1 MSPRFADLLEMA
13 GDASRGPEENA
24 MVKYESIFIADP
36 ASTDEEMAVLLKG
49 FEEAV
54 TAGEGKV
61 LKVERWGKR
70 RLAYRVG
77 KHEDGNYTLLYL
89 ECPPAAARELERRY
103 RMNDRVI
110 KYLTVRMDRVVPEET
125 PAEAPSD
132 SGERPAAA
140 TETE

>member
-1 MSPRFADLLEMA
+1 
-13 GDASRGPEENA
+13 
-24 MVKYESIFIADP
+24 MVKYESIFITEP
-36 ASTDEEMAVLLKG
+36 SASDEEMAALLKG

-54 TAGEGKV
+54 TSGDGKV

-110 KYLTVRMDRVVPEET
+110 KYLTVRMDRAIPEEQPEAPGAVPAER
-125 PAEAPSD
+125 PAEA
-132 SGERPAAA
+132 
-140 TETE
+140 TESE

>member
-1 MSPRFADLLEMA
+1 
-13 GDASRGPEENA
+13 

-36 ASTDEEMAVLLKG
+36 ASTDDEMSLLLKG

-54 TAGEGKV
+54 TAGNGKV

-89 ECPPAAARELERRY
+89 ECPPAAAHELERRY

-110 KYLTVRMDRVVPEET
+110 KYLTVRMDRSIPEEQPAGSGTVPEER
-125 PAEAPSD
+125 PAEAM
-132 SGERPAAA
+132 EA
-140 TETE
+140 E

>member
-1 MSPRFADLLEMA
+1 
-13 GDASRGPEENA
+13 

-36 ASTDEEMAVLLKG
+36 ASTDEEMVALLKG

-77 KHEDGNYTLLYL
+77 RHEDGNYTLLYL

-110 KYLTVRMDRVVPEET
+110 KYLTVRIDRVVPEEP
-125 PAEAPSD
+125 PAEAPKD
-132 SGERPAAA
+132 SGDQPAEARKRAEGLDPGAA
-140 TETE
+140 GGEVST

>member
-1 MSPRFADLLEMA
+1 
-13 GDASRGPEENA
+13 
-24 MVKYESIFIADP
+24 MVKYESIFITEP
-36 ASTDEEMAVLLKG
+36 AATDDEMAALIKG

-54 TAGEGKV
+54 TSGDGKL

-70 RLAYRVG
+70 RLAYRIG

-110 KYLTVRMDRVVPEET
+110 KYLTVRMDRTIPEEQPAASGTVPEE
-125 PAEAPSD
+125 
-132 SGERPAAA
+132 RPATV
-140 TETE
+140 TEAE

>member
-1 MSPRFADLLEMA
+1 
-13 GDASRGPEENA
+13 

-36 ASTDEEMAVLLKG
+36 ASTDDEMSLLLKG

-54 TAGEGKV
+54 TAGNGKV

-110 KYLTVRMDRVVPEET
+110 KYLTVRMDRSIPEEQPADSGTVPEER
-125 PAEAPSD
+125 PAEA
-132 SGERPAAA
+132 
-140 TETE
+140 TEAE

>member
-1 MSPRFADLLEMA
+1 
-13 GDASRGPEENA
+13 
-24 MVKYESIFIADP
+24 MVKYESIFITEPGA
-36 ASTDEEMAVLLKG
+36 TDDEMAALLKG

-54 TAGEGKV
+54 TSGQGKV

-77 KHEDGNYTLLYL
+77 KHEDGNYTLMYL

-110 KYLTVRMDRVVPEET
+110 KYLTVRMDRAIPEEPPAATGAVPEER
-125 PAEAPSD
+125 PAEA
-132 SGERPAAA
+132 
-140 TETE
+140 TEQE

>member
-1 MSPRFADLLEMA
+1 
-13 GDASRGPEENA
+13 
-24 MVKYESIFIADP
+24 MVKYESIFIAEP
-36 ASTDEEMAVLLKG
+36 GATDDEMAALLKG

-54 TAGEGKV
+54 TSGEGKV

-77 KHEDGNYTLLYL
+77 KHEDGNYTLMYL

-110 KYLTVRMDRVVPEET
+110 KYLTVRMDRAIPEEPPAATGAVPEER
-125 PAEAPSD
+125 PAEA
-132 SGERPAAA
+132 
-140 TETE
+140 TEQE

>member
-1 MSPRFADLLEMA
+1 
-13 GDASRGPEENA
+13 
-24 MVKYESIFIADP
+24 MVKYESIFITEP
-36 ASTDEEMAVLLKG
+36 AATDDEMAALIKG

-54 TAGEGKV
+54 TSGDGKL

-70 RLAYRVG
+70 RLAYRIG

-110 KYLTVRMDRVVPEET
+110 KYLTVRMDRTIPEEQPAASGAVPEER
-125 PAEAPSD
+125 PAEA
-132 SGERPAAA
+132 
-140 TETE
+140 TEAE

>member
-1 MSPRFADLLEMA
+1 
-13 GDASRGPEENA
+13 

-36 ASTDEEMAVLLKG
+36 AASDDEVGNLVKN
-49 FEEAV
+49 FEDSI
-54 TAGEGKV
+54 TAGGGKV

-77 KHEDGNYTLLYL
+77 KHEDGNYTLLYM

-110 KYLTVRMDRVVPEET
+110 KYLTVRQDRELP
-125 PAEAPSD
+125 EAPPPQA
-132 SGERPAAA
+132 EPVVANQPASAG
-140 TETE
+140 ETE

>member
-1 MSPRFADLLEMA
+1 
-13 GDASRGPEENA
+13 

-36 ASTDEEMAVLLKG
+36 ASTDEEMAVLLKS

-54 TAGEGKV
+54 TTGEGKV

-77 KHEDGNYTLLYL
+77 KYEDGNYTLLYL

-110 KYLTVRMDRVVPEET
+110 KYLTVRMDRSIPEDQPPAPGTVPEER
-125 PAEAPSD
+125 PAEAMES
-132 SGERPAAA
+132 E
-140 TETE
+140 

>member
-1 MSPRFADLLEMA
+1 
-13 GDASRGPEENA
+13 
-24 MVKYESIFIADP
+24 MVKYESIFITEP
-36 ASTDEEMAVLLKG
+36 AATDEEMAALIKG

-54 TAGEGKV
+54 TSGEGKV

-110 KYLTVRMDRVVPEET
+110 KYLTVRMDRAIPEEQPAASGAVPEER
-125 PAEAPSD
+125 PAEA
-132 SGERPAAA
+132 
-140 TETE
+140 TESE